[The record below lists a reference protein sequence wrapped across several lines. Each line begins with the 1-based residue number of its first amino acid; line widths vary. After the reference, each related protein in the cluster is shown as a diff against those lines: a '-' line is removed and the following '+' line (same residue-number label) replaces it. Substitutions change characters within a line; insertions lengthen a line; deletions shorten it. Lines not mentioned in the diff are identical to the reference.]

1 MSNSTSGPCD
11 APIAWACTERILPAI
26 GVSIGAG
33 LATSVGGALVFFPHC
48 FKSMPQQ
55 IVLAV
60 ALAISG
66 GVMLY
71 VSFIEIFVKSL
82 AAISAS
88 DAGFSQGG
96 AVAVTTTCFFCGML
110 FCALL
115 EVLVD
120 WLSRCGGGT
129 HADVC
134 PAHGFPGGH
143 SHEKQHDCST
153 ADEEAATSTCSD
165 EACGAGSST
174 GAAAEMEAAA
184 EALRAANANVAHA
197 QQHQLPAR
205 MLTSLQKKQQQAQSA
220 LEAATEAARCA
231 QAAFKAGAEVAQVK
245 VVVRSHDAMVVAHT
259 HDAAITAADMA
270 DAEEKKRLGRMGIM
284 TALAIGIHNFPEGLA
299 TFLATVNDA
308 RVGASLGV
316 AIAVHNIPEG
326 VCVAMPFY
334 YATGSPTKAFFW
346 SFLSGLTEPIGGI
359 AGFAVLQPVF
369 TDLVFGIVFSMV
381 GGMMVFIVCHELLP
395 AAHRYM
401 GNEAKATGCLILGMM
416 IMAVSL
422 VLFQD
427 WETPASPSL

>member
-88 DAGFSQGG
+88 DAGFSEGG

-143 SHEKQHDCST
+143 SHEKHECST

-165 EACGAGSST
+165 EASGAGSST
-174 GAAAEMEAAA
+174 GPAA
-184 EALRAANANVAHA
+184 
-197 QQHQLPAR
+197 
-205 MLTSLQKKQQQAQSA
+205 
-220 LEAATEAARCA
+220 
-231 QAAFKAGAEVAQVK
+231 AEVAQVK
-245 VVVRSHDAMVVAHT
+245 VAVRSYDAMVVAHT

-326 VCVAMPFY
+326 VCVAMPLY

-401 GNEAKATGCLILGMM
+401 GSQAKATACLILGMV
-416 IMAVSL
+416 IMAISL

-427 WETPASPSL
+427 WETPANPSL